1 MSNLKDQILNLKREI
16 STLED
21 DVERLSAMEQAV
33 KIVLNGGYG
42 AVGSEN
48 FRWYDETIAEGIT
61 ATGQVGIRYITDK
74 INLFINEHSGTTGKD
89 YVVSSDTD
97 STVFDTILNTSIG
110 DISIGDLYNQYTD
123 ESLELKTNKDSVREL
138 IEPIKSASF
147 DGEKVVFNNINY
159 IMKHKV
165 KKRMY
170 EIKTDNSIN
179 NTSIIVTENHSV
191 IVERNGILKS
201 IEPANMNNETDYLFV
216 LVSYDKNAV
225 IATKSYEV
233 IDLGIQEIDVY
244 DIEVEGTHNFFGNDI
259 LVHNSVYS
267 EVEYIVRRKWPDVT
281 DPNEITQLIDDFAIN
296 VMGPYIDKC
305 YEELAAY
312 LNCDVNLFDMKR
324 EAIAKNFII
333 RAKKNYIMTVY
344 DNEGVRFADPYH
356 KMMGI
361 EVVRTSHP
369 LMVREALKEA
379 LIMVMNGNSQDVIE
393 FTHKFKEEFMSA
405 PISKIGSPRSIRD
418 IEKYTENGDGRT
430 IKKGIKGLPINVNA
444 AIMYNKLIH
453 KNNLQNKYD
462 YIRNASKIKF
472 LPLKEPNPINS
483 HVIGFIDVL
492 PPEFALDEYIDK
504 ETHFDK
510 VYIKPLESFMVYRGW
525 KLTSSVIDELF
536 GLDTNDLSKQ
546 AVTLA
551 EEKIER
557 QKNKKP
563 NVETFSLF

>member
-1 MSNLKDQILNLKREI
+1 M
-16 STLED
+16 LE
-21 DVERLSAMEQAV
+21 
-33 KIVLNGGYG
+33 
-42 AVGSEN
+42 
-48 FRWYDETIAEGIT
+48 
-61 ATGQVGIRYITDK
+61 
-74 INLFINEHSGTTGKD
+74 
-89 YVVSSDTD
+89 
-97 STVFDTILNTSIG
+97 TSIG
-110 DISIGDLYNQYTD
+110 NISIGDLYNQYTN
-123 ESLELKTNKDSVREL
+123 ESLELKTNKDSVRKL
-138 IEPIKSASF
+138 VQPIKAASF
-147 DGEKVVFNNINY
+147 DGNDIMFNNINY

-165 KKRMY
+165 KKRMFK
-170 EIKTDNSIN
+170 IKTDNSIN

-216 LVSYDKNAV
+216 SVSYDKNAV
-225 IATKSYEV
+225 IATKSYEI

-244 DIEVEGTHNFFGNDI
+244 DIEVEDTHNFFGNDI

-305 YEELAAY
+305 YEDLAEY

-324 EAIAKNFII
+324 EAIAQNFII

-344 DNEGVRFADPYH
+344 DNEGIRFADPYH

-369 LMVREALKEA
+369 MMVREALKEA
-379 LIMVMNGNSQDVIE
+379 LIMVMNGNNEDVIE
-393 FTHKFKEEFMSA
+393 FTHKFREEFMSA
-405 PISKIGSPRSIRD
+405 PINKIGSPRSIND
-418 IEKYTENGDGRT
+418 IEKYTVNGDGRT
-430 IKKGIKGLPINVNA
+430 IKPNMKGLPIQVAA
-444 AIMYNKLIH
+444 AIKYNQLVYENK
-453 KNNLQNKYD
+453 LQNKYD

-472 LPLKEPNPINS
+472 LPLKDPNPLKS

-492 PPEFALDEYIDK
+492 PPEFGVDEYIDK

-510 VYIKPLESFMVYRGW
+510 VYIKPLESFMIYRGW
-525 KLTSSVIDELF
+525 NLTTSAIDTLF
-536 GLDTNDLSKQ
+536 GINSDDLSKQ

-551 EEKIER
+551 EEKMER

-563 NVETFSLF
+563 NVEIFSLF